1 MSAVHA
7 VQSIIGIG
15 GLVDFRRKQSDGS
28 PPLRVLYLIRGE
40 TSENLVSFQDRVL
53 TFAGENLTPLA
64 ESVVVAVTDKR
75 APAMSVIPF
84 RKDLFALI
92 SLDGVSEDAKW
103 PAAATGFAGAYISD
117 VAFPVVHERNWPLG
131 ERSPGAGLL
140 TLFRKRV
147 DIDNDEFLRR
157 WYEGHTPLT
166 LEVHPNAG
174 YVRNR
179 VLEACE
185 AAGPAGEE
193 WNGIVEEQY
202 DPPADLLK
210 ARRFFGGS
218 ILKMLPTM
226 LRVLKDVKGFIDYP
240 SIQTWLTSEY
250 RLK

>member
-1 MSAVHA
+1 MR
-7 VQSIIGIG
+7 I
-15 GLVDFRRKQSDGS
+15 
-28 PPLRVLYLIRGE
+28 LYLIRGE
-40 TSENLVSFQDRVL
+40 ASENQLSFRDRVL
-53 TFAGENLTPLA
+53 KFAGESLAPGA
-64 ESVVVAVTDKR
+64 ESVVVAVTEE
-75 APAMSVIPF
+75 PVPSMSVIPF

-92 SLDGVSEDAKW
+92 SLDAVSDAVVW
-103 PAAATGFAGAYISD
+103 PAPPEGFAGAYSSE
-117 VAFPVVHERNWPLG
+117 VAFPVVHERDWPLG

-147 DIDNDEFLRR
+147 DIDTDEFLRR

-166 LEVHPNAG
+166 LEVHPNVG

-179 VLEACE
+179 VLESCE
-185 AAGPAGEE
+185 AAGPAGDK

-202 DPPADLLK
+202 DPPSDLLK

-226 LRVLKDVKGFIDYP
+226 LRVLKDVRGFIDYP
-240 SIQTWLTSEY
+240 SIQTWLTTEY

>member
-1 MSAVHA
+1 M
-7 VQSIIGIG
+7 
-15 GLVDFRRKQSDGS
+15 
-28 PPLRVLYLIRGE
+28 YLIRGE
-40 TSENLVSFQDRVL
+40 SSENHLSFRDRVL
-53 TFAGENLTPLA
+53 LFANESLAPLA
-64 ESVVVAVTDKR
+64 ESVVVAVTEKK

-84 RKDLFALI
+84 RKDPFALI
-92 SLDGVSEDAKW
+92 SLEGVSDDARW
-103 PAAATGFAGAYISD
+103 PAAAAGFAGAYLSD
-117 VAFPVVHERNWPLG
+117 VAFPVVHERDWPLG

-140 TLFRKRV
+140 TLFRKKV
-147 DIDNDEFLRR
+147 NIDTDEFIRR

-179 VLEACE
+179 VLEAFP
-185 AAGPAGEE
+185 AAGPVGEE

-202 DPPADLLK
+202 DPPSDLLK

-218 ILKMLPTM
+218 VIKMLPTM